1 MKYQEYKP
9 SKKLEKLID
18 SYWLFSDLNQKEN
31 QRILPDGCIDIIF
44 NLGESTGSIPKETI
58 AISGMMTK
66 FSDETIDKDSELLGI
81 RFRTG
86 QLSNLTKHPLFEI
99 KNKIIN
105 ASEIIHEL
113 NLETIEQL
121 AEKKDI
127 ENKLMFVEELLLK
140 ILDSK
145 ETASDPLTTS
155 VADFILT
162 SSKKM
167 SINEIA
173 ENHYISLRQLE
184 RRFKAKIGVTLKEF
198 TSIVRFNQTIKSI
211 ANNRDKSLL
220 HIAFD
225 NGYYDHSHLTNEIKR
240 FSGQIPSNFR

>member
-1 MKYQEYKP
+1 MKYQEYKS
-9 SKKLEKLID
+9 SKKFEKLID
-18 SYWLFSDLNQKEN
+18 SYWLFSDLNQNEN
-31 QRILPDGCIDIIF
+31 QRILPDGCADVIF

-66 FSDETIDKDSELLGI
+66 FSDETIDKNSELFGI

-86 QLSNLTKHPLFEI
+86 QLSNFTKHPLFEI

-105 ASEIIHEL
+105 ASEIIPEL

-140 ILDSK
+140 ILDSSK
-145 ETASDPLTTS
+145 TTSDPLTTS

-167 SINEIA
+167 NINKIA

-184 RRFKAKIGVTLKEF
+184 RKFKNNIGVTLKEF
-198 TSIVRFNQTIKSI
+198 TNIVRFNQTIKSI
-211 ANNRDKSLL
+211 ANNPSQSLL
-220 HIAFD
+220 HIQQQTAHR
-225 NGYYDHSHLTNEIKR
+225 Y
-240 FSGQIPSNFR
+240 P